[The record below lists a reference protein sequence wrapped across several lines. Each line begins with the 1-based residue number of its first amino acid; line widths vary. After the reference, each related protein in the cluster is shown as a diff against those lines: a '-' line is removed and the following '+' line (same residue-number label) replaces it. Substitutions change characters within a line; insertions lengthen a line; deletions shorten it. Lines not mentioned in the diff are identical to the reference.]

1 MKKLLVCLALVCVTG
16 CSTVQKVTSALT
28 SAGSSPTTVTTLK
41 VLGATVDSTMTI
53 AAGLYH
59 NGQITTAQ
67 WNAIAAFHDN
77 EFLPAYNLAVAA
89 VENDTNQPA
98 APSLIALA
106 GQLVTTVQQMTSPSP
121 TPTPT
126 P

>member
-1 MKKLLVCLALVCVTG
+1 MNKIALILALVCSTG
-16 CSTVQKVTSALT
+16 CSELTKATTAVGSAL
-28 SAGSSPTTVTTLK
+28 SSPTTVTTLK

-53 AAGLYH
+53 AAQMYH

-67 WNAIAAFHDN
+67 WNTLANIHDN

-98 APSLIALA
+98 APSLIAIG
-106 GQLVTTVQQMTSPSP
+106 GQIVSAFQTMTQT